1 MRIAL
6 EGLAARLVAT
16 HWNRENTRTVEANLR
31 RQENAR
37 TLGELSQLDVEMHEY
52 IVRLSNH
59 QRLISAWQGIRWQF
73 QMCLAYTHRLQE
85 QLAFE
90 PRQITVESHRE
101 LLAALA
107 SGKPELA
114 EKTMAA
120 HIRSSAEWL
129 PSVESSE
136 ETILTEPIAPTRKR
150 RLASSVVKT
159 ALGML
164 AVGWSLTAGAEATP
178 ESLQFFES
186 KVRPLLVE
194 RCYECH
200 SHEKKIKGGLALDSR
215 SGWEHGGD
223 TGSAITPG
231 ELEKSL
237 LIKAIRY
244 EDADYEMPPK
254 GKLAQEEIA
263 ILEQWVK
270 LGAPDPRVA
279 EVVTTAK
286 KKRVIDLNEGK
297 KFWAFQ
303 PVNNPKPPLVKDAAW
318 PLDPLDYFILKPL
331 EAKGIKPVP
340 DADRYT
346 WLRRV
351 SLDLTGLPP
360 TEKEVQSFKSDTAA
374 HAFENVVDRLLN
386 SKAYGE
392 RWARHWLDLT
402 GYADMIGTSNNVYA
416 EYAWRYRDYLINAF
430 NADKPFDE
438 FVREQIAGDLMPSKS
453 TEDRAQ
459 KITAT
464 GFLMV
469 GDIEIVNPDKA
480 KMDTDHIDSQMIKIG
495 QTFMGMTLGCVRC
508 HDHKFDPI
516 GVEDYYG
523 IAGMLRSS
531 PSSHKMPD
539 MGVWSTLNSTA
550 LPETASQLAARKK
563 LEAENEQ
570 RIAGFKEEHKKLTD
584 EKATVAQQLAALG
597 KPAAPSP
604 QVAATDNAQCDIT
617 ANADAKPAAEKDA
630 LTKRRGELDAQIKK
644 LADNIKHAEFFKDK
658 TPRAFAMSDGPM
670 PADMPVYV
678 RGNPYAPSTV
688 VPRGTLRVA
697 SWDKFPAIPAGQSG
711 RLQFADWL
719 ADNQNP
725 LTARVTVNRIWQKL
739 FATGIVPSVDYFG
752 TRGDVP
758 TNPELLD
765 HLATRFMRGGWSQ
778 KAFLRSLVLSRAY
791 RLSSSNDAQAMKL
804 DPENKL
810 FWRMNRQRLD
820 AEALRD
826 SMLAISGELT
836 RDSSGPA
843 LVMENPENCGSLAL
857 KGVNPPTYTHKAP
870 RPSQEFERTLYL
882 PVLRGGMA
890 GPDRLRA
897 FFDFVDPAG
906 TAGQR
911 NQTVVPTQSLFLLS
925 NDLLRKRSATLAD
938 TLIAAEPCEITRL
951 ETLWLRVLNRP
962 ITSTERDDAI
972 AFLGNV
978 EPLIKTVKGRPALD
992 SIKWRE
998 LCHSLLASNEFVF
1011 RL

>member
-1 MRIAL
+1 MKPIFL
-6 EGLAARLVAT
+6 SSIFLSFLCVTNYAA
-16 HWNRENTRTVEANLR
+16 NT
-31 RQENAR
+31 
-37 TLGELSQLDVEMHEY
+37 
-52 IVRLSNH
+52 
-59 QRLISAWQGIRWQF
+59 
-73 QMCLAYTHRLQE
+73 
-85 QLAFE
+85 AF
-90 PRQITVESHRE
+90 
-101 LLAALA
+101 
-107 SGKPELA
+107 
-114 EKTMAA
+114 
-120 HIRSSAEWL
+120 
-129 PSVESSE
+129 
-136 ETILTEPIAPTRKR
+136 
-150 RLASSVVKT
+150 
-159 ALGML
+159 
-164 AVGWSLTAGAEATP
+164 
-178 ESLQFFES
+178 FDS
-186 KVRPLLVE
+186 KVLPILQK
-194 RCYECH
+194 RCFECH
-200 SHEKKIKGGLALDSR
+200 SHGTKIKGGLALDSR
-215 SGWEHGGD
+215 SGWAEGGD
-223 TGSAITPG
+223 NGPAIKPG
-231 ELEKSL
+231 QLEESL
-237 LIKAIRY
+237 VIKAVRY
-244 EDADYEMPPK
+244 VDSEFEMPPK
-254 GKLAQEEIA
+254 AKLPASEIA
-263 ILEQWVK
+263 ILEEWVK
-270 LGAPDPRVA
+270 LGAHDTR
-279 EVVTTAK
+279 TAGAGKQK
-286 KKRVIDLNEGK
+286 KGIDLAEGR

-303 PVNNPKPPLVKDAAW
+303 PVSNPKPPLVKDTAW
-318 PLDPLDYFILKPL
+318 PLDPLDHFILKPL
-331 EAKGIKPVP
+331 EAKGIKPVG

-360 TEKEVQSFKSDTAA
+360 TANDIESFSKDSSSDAYA
-374 HAFENVVDRLLN
+374 NVVDRLLN

-402 GYADMIGTSNNVYA
+402 GYADMIGTSNGVFA
-416 EYAWRYRDYLINAF
+416 EHAWRYRDYLINAF

-480 KMDTDHIDSQMIKIG
+480 KMETDHIDSQMIKIG

-516 GVEDYYG
+516 GVDDYYG

-531 PSSHKMPD
+531 PSSHKMPN
-539 MGVWSTLNSTA
+539 MGVWSTINSTM
-550 LPETASQLAARKK
+550 LPETPTQLAARKK

-570 RIAGFKEEHKKLTD
+570 RIVGFKAEQKKLTD
-584 EKATVAQQLAALG
+584 EKAVVTKQLAALG
-597 KPAAPSP
+597 KSDTPAP
-604 QVAATDNAQCDIT
+604 QVAASDNAERNVPKSAPTSEKKSAGLPESVGKNSPD
-617 ANADAKPAAEKDA
+617 KDA
-630 LTKRRGELDAQIKK
+630 LTKRRDELDAQLKK
-644 LADNIKHAEFFKDK
+644 LGDTMNHAEFFKDK
-658 TPRAFAMSDGPM
+658 TPRAFAMSDGPQ
-670 PADMPVYV
+670 PADMPIYV

-697 SWDKFPAIPAGQSG
+697 SWEKFPAIPAGQSG
-711 RLQFADWL
+711 RLQLADWL
-719 ADNQNP
+719 ADQRNP

-765 HLATRFMRGGWSQ
+765 HLASRFMRGGWSQ
-778 KAFLRSLVLSRAY
+778 KAFLRSLVLSRSY
-791 RLSSSNDAQAMKL
+791 RLSSSNDALAMKL

-836 RDSSGPA
+836 RDSGGPA
-843 LVMENPENCGSLAL
+843 LVLEEPENCGSLAL
-857 KGVNPPTYTHKAP
+857 KGVNPPNYKHSKP
-870 RPSQEFERTLYL
+870 RPTQEFERTVYL
-882 PVLRGGMA
+882 PVLRGGTA

-925 NDLLRKRSATLAD
+925 NELLRKRATKLAD
-938 TLIAAEPCEITRL
+938 HFIATEPNEMARL
-951 ETLWLRVLNRP
+951 EALWLRVLNRP
-962 ITSTERDDAI
+962 ITSTEREDAT

>member
-1 MRIAL
+1 MKPIFL
-6 EGLAARLVAT
+6 LSIFLSLLCVTNHAADT
-16 HWNRENTRTVEANLR
+16 
-31 RQENAR
+31 
-37 TLGELSQLDVEMHEY
+37 
-52 IVRLSNH
+52 
-59 QRLISAWQGIRWQF
+59 
-73 QMCLAYTHRLQE
+73 
-85 QLAFE
+85 AF
-90 PRQITVESHRE
+90 
-101 LLAALA
+101 
-107 SGKPELA
+107 
-114 EKTMAA
+114 
-120 HIRSSAEWL
+120 
-129 PSVESSE
+129 
-136 ETILTEPIAPTRKR
+136 
-150 RLASSVVKT
+150 
-159 ALGML
+159 
-164 AVGWSLTAGAEATP
+164 
-178 ESLQFFES
+178 FDS
-186 KVRPLLVE
+186 KVLPILQQ
-194 RCYECH
+194 RCFECH
-200 SHEKKIKGGLALDSR
+200 SHGTKIKGGLALDSR
-215 SGWEHGGD
+215 SGWAEGGD
-223 TGSAITPG
+223 NGPAIKPG
-231 ELEKSL
+231 QLEESL
-237 LIKAIRY
+237 VIKAVRY
-244 EDADYEMPPK
+244 VDAEFEMPPK
-254 GKLAQEEIA
+254 AKLPAREIA
-263 ILEQWVK
+263 ILEEWVK
-270 LGAPDPRVA
+270 LGAHDPR
-279 EVVTTAK
+279 TAGAGKQK
-286 KKRVIDLNEGK
+286 KGIDLAEGR

-303 PVNNPKPPLVKDAAW
+303 PVSNPKPPLVKDAAW
-318 PLDPLDYFILKPL
+318 PLDPLDHFILRPL
-331 EAKGIKPVP
+331 EAKGIKPVG

-360 TEKEVQSFKSDTAA
+360 TAKDIESFSKDSSSDAYA
-374 HAFENVVDRLLN
+374 NAVDRLLN

-402 GYADMIGTSNNVYA
+402 GYADMIGTSNGVFA
-416 EYAWRYRDYLINAF
+416 EHAWRYRDYLINAF

-438 FVREQIAGDLMPSKS
+438 FVREQIAGDLMSAKS
-453 TEDRAQ
+453 TEDRAEN
-459 KITAT
+459 ITAT

-480 KMDTDHIDSQMIKIG
+480 KMETDHIDSQMIKIG

-516 GVEDYYG
+516 GVDDYYG

-539 MGVWSTLNSTA
+539 MGVWSTLNSTV
-550 LPETASQLAARKK
+550 LPETPAQLAVRKK

-570 RIAGFKEEHKKLTD
+570 RIVGFKEEQKKLTD
-584 EKATVAQQLAALG
+584 EKAVVIKQLAALG
-597 KPAAPSP
+597 KPTSP
-604 QVAATDNAQCDIT
+604 VSQVVAATDNAERDVPKSLPTPEKKSAGLPEPSPRDRRSQSVG
-617 ANADAKPAAEKDA
+617 KPLPDKDA
-630 LTKRRGELDAQIKK
+630 LTKRRDELDAQLKK
-644 LADNIKHAEFFKDK
+644 LAETIKHAEFFKDK
-658 TPRAFAMSDGPM
+658 TPRAFAMSDGPK

-719 ADNQNP
+719 ADKRNP

-739 FATGIVPSVDYFG
+739 FGTGIVPSVDYFG

-765 HLATRFMRGGWSQ
+765 HLATRFMQGGWSQ
-778 KAFLRSLVLSRAY
+778 KTFLRSLVLSRAY
-791 RLSSSNDAQAMKL
+791 RLSSSNDALAMKL

-820 AEALRD
+820 AEAMRD
-826 SMLAISGELT
+826 SMLAISGELS
-836 RDSSGPA
+836 RDSGGPA
-843 LVMENPENCGSLAL
+843 LVLEEPENCGALAL
-857 KGVNPPTYTHKAP
+857 KGVNPPNYKHSKP

-882 PVLRGGMA
+882 PVLRGGTA

-925 NDLLRKRSATLAD
+925 NDLLRKRATKLAD
-938 TLIAAEPCEITRL
+938 HFIAAEPNELARL
-951 ETLWLRVLNRP
+951 EALWLRVLNRP
-962 ITSTERDDAI
+962 ITSTEREEATT
-972 AFLGNV
+972 FLGQV
-978 EPLIKTVKGRPALD
+978 EPLIQTVKGRPALD

>member
-1 MRIAL
+1 MKPIFL
-6 EGLAARLVAT
+6 SSIFLSLICSV
-16 HWNRENTRTVEANLR
+16 NTR
-31 RQENAR
+31 
-37 TLGELSQLDVEMHEY
+37 
-52 IVRLSNH
+52 
-59 QRLISAWQGIRWQF
+59 
-73 QMCLAYTHRLQE
+73 
-85 QLAFE
+85 
-90 PRQITVESHRE
+90 
-101 LLAALA
+101 A
-107 SGKPELA
+107 SD
-114 EKTMAA
+114 T
-120 HIRSSAEWL
+120 
-129 PSVESSE
+129 
-136 ETILTEPIAPTRKR
+136 T
-150 RLASSVVKT
+150 
-159 ALGML
+159 
-164 AVGWSLTAGAEATP
+164 
-178 ESLQFFES
+178 FFDS
-186 KVRPLLVE
+186 KVLPILQQ
-194 RCYECH
+194 RCFECH
-200 SHEKKIKGGLALDSR
+200 SHGTKIKGGLALDSR
-215 SGWEHGGD
+215 SGWAEGGD
-223 TGSAITPG
+223 NGPAIKPG
-231 ELEKSL
+231 QLEESL
-237 LIKAIRY
+237 VIKAVRY
-244 EDADYEMPPK
+244 VDSEFEMPPK
-254 GKLAQEEIA
+254 AKLPASEIA
-263 ILEQWVK
+263 ILEEWVK
-270 LGAPDPRVA
+270 LGAHDPRSAGAGKQKKGVDLA
-279 EVVTTAK
+279 EG
-286 KKRVIDLNEGK
+286 R

-303 PVNNPKPPLVKDAAW
+303 PVSNPKPPLVKDTAW
-318 PLDPLDYFILKPL
+318 PLDPLDHFILKPL
-331 EAKGIKPVP
+331 EAKGIKPVS

-351 SLDLTGLPP
+351 SLDLKGLPP
-360 TEKEVQSFKSDTAA
+360 TAKEIEFFSEDTSSDAYA
-374 HAFENVVDRLLN
+374 NAVDRLLN

-402 GYADMIGTSNNVYA
+402 GYADMIGTSNGVFA
-416 EYAWRYRDYLINAF
+416 EHAWRYRDYLINAF

-480 KMDTDHIDSQMIKIG
+480 KMETDHIDSQMIKIG

-516 GVEDYYG
+516 GVDDYYG

-550 LPETASQLAARKK
+550 LPETPAQLAARKK
-563 LEAENEQ
+563 IEAENEQ
-570 RIAGFKEEHKKLTD
+570 RIVGLKADQKKLTE
-584 EKATVAQQLAALG
+584 EKTTIAKQLAALG

-604 QVAATDNAQCDIT
+604 QVAANNDNAERDVSKPVSPS
-617 ANADAKPAAEKDA
+617 DKKPAEDPTKDA
-630 LTKRRGELDAQIKK
+630 LTKRRDELDAKLKK
-644 LADNIKHAEFFKDK
+644 LAGDIQHAEFFKDK
-658 TPRAFAMSDGPM
+658 TPRAFAMSDGSK

-688 VPRGTLRVA
+688 VPRGTVRVA
-697 SWDKFPAIPAGQSG
+697 SWGKFPAIPAGQSG
-711 RLQFADWL
+711 RLQLANWL
-719 ADNQNP
+719 ADQRNP

-765 HLATRFMRGGWSQ
+765 HLASRFMRGGWSQ
-778 KAFLRSLVLSRAY
+778 KAFLRALVLSRAY
-791 RLSSSNDAQAMKL
+791 RLSSSNDALAMKL

-820 AEALRD
+820 AEAMRD

-836 RDSSGPA
+836 RDSGGPA
-843 LVMENPENCGSLAL
+843 LVLEEPENCGALAL
-857 KGVNPPTYTHKAP
+857 KGVNPPNYKHSKP
-870 RPSQEFERTLYL
+870 RPSQEFERTVYL
-882 PVLRGGMA
+882 PVLRGGTA

-925 NDLLRKRSATLAD
+925 NDLLRKRATTLANK
-938 TLIAAEPCEITRL
+938 LIAAEPNELARL
-951 ETLWLRVLNRP
+951 EALWLRVLNRP
-962 ITSTERDDAI
+962 ITSTEREEAT
-972 AFLGNV
+972 AFLGQV

>member
-1 MRIAL
+1 MKRIFL
-6 EGLAARLVAT
+6 SSIFLSWLCVTNHAADT
-16 HWNRENTRTVEANLR
+16 
-31 RQENAR
+31 
-37 TLGELSQLDVEMHEY
+37 
-52 IVRLSNH
+52 
-59 QRLISAWQGIRWQF
+59 
-73 QMCLAYTHRLQE
+73 
-85 QLAFE
+85 AF
-90 PRQITVESHRE
+90 
-101 LLAALA
+101 
-107 SGKPELA
+107 
-114 EKTMAA
+114 
-120 HIRSSAEWL
+120 
-129 PSVESSE
+129 
-136 ETILTEPIAPTRKR
+136 
-150 RLASSVVKT
+150 
-159 ALGML
+159 
-164 AVGWSLTAGAEATP
+164 
-178 ESLQFFES
+178 FDS
-186 KVRPLLVE
+186 KVLPILQK
-194 RCYECH
+194 RCFECH
-200 SHEKKIKGGLALDSR
+200 SHGTKIKGGLALDSR
-215 SGWEHGGD
+215 SGWAEGGD
-223 TGSAITPG
+223 NGPAIKPG
-231 ELEKSL
+231 QLEESL
-237 LIKAIRY
+237 VIKAVRY
-244 EDADYEMPPK
+244 VDSEFEMPPK
-254 GKLAQEEIA
+254 AKLAASEIA
-263 ILEQWVK
+263 ILEEWVK
-270 LGAPDPRVA
+270 LGAHDPR
-279 EVVTTAK
+279 TAGAGKQK
-286 KKRVIDLNEGK
+286 KGIDLAEGR
-297 KFWAFQ
+297 KFWAFK
-303 PVNNPKPPLVKDAAW
+303 PVSNPEPPLVKDTAW
-318 PLDPLDYFILKPL
+318 PLDPLDHFILKPL
-331 EAKGIKPVP
+331 EAKSIKPVG

-360 TEKEVQSFKSDTAA
+360 TENDIESFSKDSSSDAYA
-374 HAFENVVDRLLN
+374 NVVDRLLN

-402 GYADMIGTSNNVYA
+402 GYADMMGTSNAVFA

-453 TEDRAQ
+453 VEDRAEN
-459 KITAT
+459 ITAT

-480 KMDTDHIDSQMIKIG
+480 KMETDHIDSQMIKIG

-516 GVEDYYG
+516 GVDDYYG

-531 PSSHKMPD
+531 PSSHKMPN
-539 MGVWSTLNSTA
+539 MGVWSTINSTA
-550 LPETASQLAARKK
+550 LPETPTQLAARKK

-570 RIAGFKEEHKKLTD
+570 RVASMKVEQKKLTD
-584 EKATVAQQLAALG
+584 EKATVAKQLAALG
-597 KPAAPSP
+597 KPTAPASKV
-604 QVAATDNAQCDIT
+604 VAATDNAQRDIKT
-617 ANADAKPAAEKDA
+617 NADTKPAADKDA
-630 LTKRRGELDAQIKK
+630 LSKRRDEIDAQLKK
-644 LADNIKHAEFFKDK
+644 LADNINHAEFFKDK
-658 TPRAFAMSDGPM
+658 TPRAFAMSDGPQ
-670 PADMPVYV
+670 PADMPIYV

-711 RLQFADWL
+711 RLQLANWL
-719 ADNQNP
+719 ADKRNP

-739 FATGIVPSVDYFG
+739 FGTGIVPSVDYFG

-791 RLSSSNDAQAMKL
+791 RLSSSNDALAMKL

-820 AEALRD
+820 AEAMRD
-826 SMLAISGELT
+826 SMLAISGELV
-836 RDSSGPA
+836 RDSGGPA
-843 LVMENPENCGSLAL
+843 LVLEEPENCGALAL
-857 KGVNPPTYTHKAP
+857 KGVNPPNYKHSKP

-882 PVLRGGMA
+882 PVLRGGTA

-925 NDLLRKRSATLAD
+925 NDLLRKRATKLAD
-938 TLIAAEPCEITRL
+938 HFIAAEPNEMARL
-951 ETLWLRVLNRP
+951 EALWLRVLNRP
-962 ITSTERDDAI
+962 ITSTEREDAT
-972 AFLGNV
+972 AFLGKV

>member
-1 MRIAL
+1 MKPIFL
-6 EGLAARLVAT
+6 SSIFLSFLCVTNYAADT
-16 HWNRENTRTVEANLR
+16 
-31 RQENAR
+31 
-37 TLGELSQLDVEMHEY
+37 
-52 IVRLSNH
+52 
-59 QRLISAWQGIRWQF
+59 
-73 QMCLAYTHRLQE
+73 
-85 QLAFE
+85 AF
-90 PRQITVESHRE
+90 
-101 LLAALA
+101 
-107 SGKPELA
+107 
-114 EKTMAA
+114 
-120 HIRSSAEWL
+120 
-129 PSVESSE
+129 
-136 ETILTEPIAPTRKR
+136 
-150 RLASSVVKT
+150 
-159 ALGML
+159 
-164 AVGWSLTAGAEATP
+164 
-178 ESLQFFES
+178 FDS
-186 KVRPLLVE
+186 KVLPILQQ
-194 RCYECH
+194 RCFECH
-200 SHEKKIKGGLALDSR
+200 SHGTKIKGGLALDSR
-215 SGWEHGGD
+215 SGWAEGGD
-223 TGSAITPG
+223 NGPAIKPG
-231 ELEKSL
+231 QLEESL
-237 LIKAIRY
+237 VIKAVRY
-244 EDADYEMPPK
+244 VDSEFEMPPK
-254 GKLAQEEIA
+254 AKLPASEIA
-263 ILEQWVK
+263 ILEEWVK
-270 LGAPDPRVA
+270 LGAHDPR
-279 EVVTTAK
+279 TAGAGKQK
-286 KKRVIDLNEGK
+286 KGIDLAEGR

-303 PVNNPKPPLVKDAAW
+303 PVSNPKPPLVKDTAW
-318 PLDPLDYFILKPL
+318 PLDPLDHFILKPL
-331 EAKGIKPVP
+331 EAKGIKPVG

-360 TEKEVQSFKSDTAA
+360 TAQEIESFSKDTSSDAYEIA
-374 HAFENVVDRLLN
+374 VDRLLN

-402 GYADMIGTSNNVYA
+402 GYADMIGTSNGVFA
-416 EYAWRYRDYLINAF
+416 EHAWRYRDYLINAF

-480 KMDTDHIDSQMIKIG
+480 KMETDHIDSQMIKIG

-516 GVEDYYG
+516 GVDDYYG
-523 IAGMLRSS
+523 IAGMLLSS

-539 MGVWSTLNSTA
+539 MGVWSTLNSTV
-550 LPETASQLAARKK
+550 LPETAAQLAARKK
-563 LEAENEQ
+563 LEAQNEQ
-570 RIAGFKEEHKKLTD
+570 RIVGFKAEQKKLTD
-584 EKATVAQQLAALG
+584 EKAVVTKQLAALG
-597 KPAAPSP
+597 KSTAPAS
-604 QVAATDNAQCDIT
+604 QVVASDNAERNVPKSAPTSEKKSAGLPESVGKNSPD
-617 ANADAKPAAEKDA
+617 KDA
-630 LTKRRGELDAQIKK
+630 LTKRRDEIDAQLKK
-644 LADNIKHAEFFKDK
+644 LGDSIKHADFFKDK
-658 TPRAFAMSDGPM
+658 TPRAFAMSDGPQ
-670 PADMPVYV
+670 PADMPIYV
-678 RGNPYAPSTV
+678 RGNPYAPSNV

-697 SWDKFPAIPAGQSG
+697 SWEKFPVIPAGQSG

-719 ADNQNP
+719 ADKRNP

-739 FATGIVPSVDYFG
+739 FGTGIVPSVDYFG

-765 HLATRFMRGGWSQ
+765 HLASRFMRGGWSQ
-778 KAFLRSLVLSRAY
+778 KAFLRSLVLSRSY
-791 RLSSSNDAQAMKL
+791 RLSSSNDALAMKL

-836 RDSSGPA
+836 RDSGGPA
-843 LVMENPENCGSLAL
+843 LVLEEPENCGSLAL
-857 KGVNPPTYTHKAP
+857 KGVNPPNYKHSKP
-870 RPSQEFERTLYL
+870 RPTQEFERTLYL
-882 PVLRGGMA
+882 PVLRGGTA

-925 NDLLRKRSATLAD
+925 NELLRKRATKLAD
-938 TLIAAEPCEITRL
+938 HFIAAEPNEMARL
-951 ETLWLRVLNRP
+951 EALWLRVLNRP
-962 ITSTERDDAI
+962 ITSTEREDATT
-972 AFLGNV
+972 FLGNV